1 MPKSSQRQTLN
12 NLGSESSF
20 HQGGLAIPKRKN
32 TVSFVCVCLR
42 GTGFWGA
49 LWFLSNSGGASIDA
63 NVEGRVCSH
72 HSRRVDLRLW
82 RMWNIVRVGSV
93 LEREQRT
100 CLLSKTLRK
109 ILFGDVWWWFVYF
122 NCFGS
127 SKRCKKQQLP
137 TFYRIIS
144 TLQIVRLLY
153 VVFVV
158 PWTRTFPLYLCLT
171 ACILIVLTGCVC
183 VLPFKGDGSPERIDN
198 LSSWNSFKV
207 STCAIPSP
215 QHSIVAPKRNP
226 GWM

>member
-1 MPKSSQRQTLN
+1 LCLFAGYRLSGRPLISIKQRRCFHRCQRRGPGVQPPQQTGWSTSLEDVKYCARGKRVGAGTKDMFAKQ
-12 NLGSESSF
+12 NLE
-20 HQGGLAIPKRKN
+20 
-32 TVSFVCVCLR
+32 
-42 GTGFWGA
+42 
-49 LWFLSNSGGASIDA
+49 
-63 NVEGRVCSH
+63 E
-72 HSRRVDLRLW
+72 
-82 RMWNIVRVGSV
+82 NIVWW
-93 LEREQRT
+93 
-100 CLLSKTLRK
+100 CLVM
-109 ILFGDVWWWFVYF
+109 ICIYF